1 MMYSEVS
8 EWEAEGESASETE
21 SVTHSDAEQLVDNSD
36 KVTDLTQELLNESE
50 ENEQLP
56 HCAEFDYDKDVEKIR
71 KAESEKITKEQEMRK
86 KQRGTNSTLLPFPS
100 GEMGQLVLHD
110 KLIACNTEEKNAALF
125 SILETSGFAQIFG
138 ETDQQKSAKKK
149 ITKTEKNSAQSKY
162 VSFDNKHYWA
172 SFVKDEDFSQEVRK
186 SFFCKMAEF
195 QQKKNAPHRR
205 RNPEEIVLSEHP
217 NLMKPE
223 GAASQSAPSS
233 EKASRKNTHIQ
244 REPTTSTRELTR
256 RYPAKDF
263 YLLPKSKKKNET
275 WCNWGVTGDDHLPA
289 VQCDGCGTWYHYE
302 KNGEGMQHCD
312 YTEGEET
319 EEWYCVTCREEHQ
332 IFGEFDS
339 TQLDDGHDKDKH
351 HHPDNVHDNADGG
364 FENLTHTGYDDPS
377 LAQIGSSDNLEAN
390 FTTTVVLN
398 VTEEELNYIPP
409 KQSDV
414 TFSAESISKIYN
426 YDTEKFVQEK
436 KARGDELAQRL
447 RESGILCAFKN
458 CRAPYYYATKKQDQS
473 FAKKEGYCSCGMKFN
488 LIFLSKP
495 VQGFPVKAKFL
506 LQQHYHGHI
515 SIITVTSAL
524 QSHQHLGQ
532 HPAKERFD
540 CNGFEDLKQLDQH
553 NKITHNPNGVI
564 KGYIQDYNL
573 DPKLFRVDL
582 FDQQSLKLLA
592 DKIAKEHVTLG
603 IDATGGILK
612 PLSNAGRSAESS
624 SQQNSKNQPR
634 SARPRNSLLLYS
646 FVAQTG
652 SGNFVVA
659 DSILMRGQYGFW
671 VLIFMSAMMAINLLI
686 VIMINVKGGDN
697 NRQNVNINRPKSAAD
712 MICTDLNFAM
722 LHAVSESLNVM
733 KLEEYLRRSYDALQD
748 KATFLGDIACIQL
761 CASHLTKS
769 FLDNVRRET
778 ATSKYAKK
786 IVDASVRGLAKLQ
799 ERTCLDE
806 VNLAMQDVS
815 LDGYV
820 EPDDG
825 NSPDFDEEDVVA
837 TKLLREKSPYYH
849 LFRKIRKNLVQDV
862 EVEAGT
868 NPYYSPSVLNIYEDT
883 DAPFIG
889 IFARGVVQKTKY
901 PSFVRVTNRGTE
913 FEFRLIKNNLIANSE
928 NVADFIRNRF
938 IITNG
943 KIKHSS

>member
-1 MMYSEVS
+1 
-8 EWEAEGESASETE
+8 
-21 SVTHSDAEQLVDNSD
+21 
-36 KVTDLTQELLNESE
+36 
-50 ENEQLP
+50 
-56 HCAEFDYDKDVEKIR
+56 
-71 KAESEKITKEQEMRK
+71 
-86 KQRGTNSTLLPFPS
+86 
-100 GEMGQLVLHD
+100 
-110 KLIACNTEEKNAALF
+110 
-125 SILETSGFAQIFG
+125 
-138 ETDQQKSAKKK
+138 
-149 ITKTEKNSAQSKY
+149 
-162 VSFDNKHYWA
+162 
-172 SFVKDEDFSQEVRK
+172 
-186 SFFCKMAEF
+186 
-195 QQKKNAPHRR
+195 
-205 RNPEEIVLSEHP
+205 
-217 NLMKPE
+217 MKPE

-263 YLLPKSKKKNET
+263 YLLPKIKKKNET

-289 VQCDGCGTWYHYE
+289 VQWDGCGTWYHYE

-339 TQLDDGHDKDKH
+339 TQLDDRHDKDKH

-398 VTEEELNYIPP
+398 VTEEEQNYIPP
-409 KQSDV
+409 KQIDV

-458 CRAPYYYATKKQDQS
+458 SRAPYYYATKKQDQS

-524 QSHQHLGQ
+524 QSHQHL
-532 HPAKERFD
+532 AKERFD

-652 SGNFVVA
+652 SGNFVAA

-697 NRQNVNINRPKSAAD
+697 NRQNVNINRKAVRQHNKWTTPQTDGRRRRRTENKSHSGTIYHHPELFFVAEAWRQHDGSPQWPHSNCDITSLEIDKTIGFLETAQSRDSRWSSLVKVDNAEILFKLDPGAD
-712 MICTDLNFAM
+712 VTVIPLTLFRQKWKSRQLDHPTRSLNGPDGSSLNSVGSFMCELSHGKLKVNETVYVIRGLQRPLLGLRACEDLN
-722 LHAVSESLNVM
+722 LVRRVDLDNEDLNS
-733 KLEEYLRRSYDALQD
+733 KDELRRSRQKKDYDSHHRVQPKEDLQPEEVVWVKD
-748 KATFLGDIACIQL
+748 LRTWGKVLENANAPRSL
-761 CASHLTKS
+761 
-769 FLDNVRRET
+769 
-778 ATSKYAKK
+778 
-786 IVDASVRGLAKLQ
+786 IVDTPRGKFRRNSLALTRAHTNDLPETPAPDLDCPSQFCPSSMDKIRRTHLNRLKIADLGIKLQ
-799 ERTCLDE
+799 RMMATTLRVLVVLSSLC
-806 VNLAMQDVS
+806 NVS
-815 LDGYV
+815 YV
-820 EPDDG
+820 
-825 NSPDFDEEDVVA
+825 
-837 TKLLREKSPYYH
+837 KSDSVMNMH
-849 LFRKIRKNLVQDV
+849 L
-862 EVEAGT
+862 
-868 NPYYSPSVLNIYEDT
+868 IY
-883 DAPFIG
+883 I
-889 IFARGVVQKTKY
+889 
-901 PSFVRVTNRGTE
+901 
-913 FEFRLIKNNLIANSE
+913 
-928 NVADFIRNRF
+928 
-938 IITNG
+938 
-943 KIKHSS
+943 